1 MFKNSGLVSV
11 LVLFGGC
18 LGGDPATPEPLSI
31 EHHDDQTIRG
41 TFAANSGLISFA
53 ANMPRGLAG
62 TVEVAIDDAVL
73 AFEADAA
80 SGEIRFDPHGATLTL
95 AHRDALSEF
104 SRAIGAHLGDDA
116 DVTAMHTGLLVGAA
130 RYFADAPVDTLLHVS
145 VQRTEPLDRTI
156 LGSTSDDGKKCITRG
171 TKVAA
176 TFSGSAGT
184 TTQYW
189 IVGSDG
195 GTQWNGDYE
204 CMGRCGTGCGSYD
217 WTLDCLEHDACSRKY
232 FSTDGVWDSNC
243 GDEYE
248 EAADD
253 YASFWK
259 RCR

>member
-1 MFKNSGLVSV
+1 MFKPTGLAGAF
-11 LVLFGGC
+11 LLFCGC
-18 LGGDPATPEPLSI
+18 LGDDAGTPEPLSI
-31 EHHDDQTIRG
+31 DNHDDQTIRG
-41 TFAANSGLISFA
+41 SYAADSGLVSFA
-53 ANMPRGLAG
+53 AHMPRGLAG
-62 TVEVAIDDAVL
+62 SVEVAIGDAIL

-80 SGEIRFDPHGATLTL
+80 TGEIRFDPHGVTLG
-95 AHRDALSEF
+95 AAQRDALRDF
-104 SRAIGAHLGDDA
+104 SRAIGTHLGDDA
-116 DVTAMHTGLLVGAA
+116 DVTEMHTGLLVSAA
-130 RYFADAPVDTLLHVS
+130 RYFADAPVDTRLEVS
-145 VQRTEPLDRTI
+145 VQRTAPLDKTI
-156 LGSTSDDGKKCITRG
+156 LHSTNDDGKKCITRG

-176 TFSGSAGT
+176 TFSGSAGI

-232 FSTDGVWDSNC
+232 FSTDGYNDPNC

-253 YASFWK
+253 YGSFWK